1 MGLWRCVDILAAP
14 VIMMR
19 TIQVKTMEDFLQS
32 LARQDLVTPLARLV
46 LILLTL
52 ALTLVVQRLARV
64 LTVRLVKV
72 LVHFG
77 SRIGRYEAE
86 FAADLNHKLAR
97 PVEIIVVMIGLRVA
111 LVFIEL
117 GSSLVLLA
125 NRVTISV
132 VTVAIFWAILQVT
145 NVITQYYVTRS
156 IRETSALDETI
167 VRFGRQVAIVLI
179 FVFALT
185 LLLGQWGQDVGAL
198 IAGLGIASL
207 AVALAAQD
215 ALANVIAY
223 FAILADAPF
232 KVGDFI
238 IVEDLVKGRVQSISF
253 RSTRVRTL
261 DYSVMAIPNQ
271 TIANANVIN
280 WARVRKRRLDMLVGL
295 TYSTTAE
302 QMEQVIADI
311 RDMLNQHD
319 DVTTDR
325 IVVDFIEYGESSLN
339 LRLSFLMRAYS
350 WEDLEAHKTDIN
362 LRLMRI
368 FDQNGVS
375 VAFPTRT
382 LHIASG
388 GFPGEPAAGRDTAAS
403 DISE

>member
-1 MGLWRCVDILAAP
+1 
-14 VIMMR
+14 
-19 TIQVKTMEDFLQS
+19 MEDFLQS

-46 LILLTL
+46 LMLLTL

-64 LTVRLVKV
+64 LTVRLVEL
-72 LVHFG
+72 LVRLG
-77 SRIGRYEAE
+77 SRIGRYDSE

-97 PVEIIVVMIGLRVA
+97 PVEVIVVILGLRVA
-111 LVFIEL
+111 LAFIEL
-117 GSSLVLLA
+117 SPSLVLLA

-132 VTVAIFWAILQVT
+132 VTIATFWAILQVT
-145 NVITQYYVTRS
+145 NVIAQYYVTRS

-167 VRFGRQVAIVLI
+167 VRFARQIAIVLI

-215 ALANVIAY
+215 ALANVVAY

-238 IVEDLVKGRVQSISF
+238 IVDDLVKGRVQSISF

-295 TYSTTAE
+295 TYSTTVE
-302 QMEQVIADI
+302 QMEQVLADI
-311 RDMLNQHD
+311 RAMLDAHD
-319 DVTTDR
+319 HVTPDR

-339 LRLSFLMRAYS
+339 LRLSFLVRAYS
-350 WEDLEAHKTDIN
+350 WEDLEGHKTDIN
-362 LRLMRI
+362 LKLMRI
-368 FDQNGVS
+368 FAQNGVS